1 MLDTVNPAEE
11 PASQRVLSSIELVG
25 LLLEN
30 VFSFRDRLALHATCR
45 TMRGFVAD
53 PVHWRSLTLQAERF
67 DRPSI
72 SERVRFAMR
81 WVKAGI
87 VRSLTVRAHHLTLEL
102 PARGCRL
109 VELDIAGASIKDAFL
124 LRATFGACGET
135 LRRLDVTFVRILGHP
150 LSDCLH
156 GAKGVQFGPRPGII
170 FTPSPIDLFE
180 PLRRLEVLSAY
191 DTESAI
197 AAEYSIVGYAL
208 SRCPFLTTLVT
219 GGGSEF
225 LSDATG
231 GPAAATRFAQSNLCR
246 LELSHALRARYLHGL
261 APPAHLTRLSLRG
274 YLRFGV
280 EDVTWLL
287 SSTPPIQSLDLCGC
301 RVALTHSSDHDGQLA
316 AESIAKLAPTLTH
329 LNVRGTG
336 FDDGYARA
344 LAAAGARISRLNA
357 SCTDLTGVGLA
368 ALANA
373 SPQLEVLDLCY
384 AQGCARD
391 VPAVRAAV
399 RRHSPGLRML
409 GLGGFDTLNL
419 SDLRAMLEPNR
430 QSLTHLGIG
439 GCTSLDASAALSLLS
454 EACPNLTA
462 LSAHKLPGVCTAA
475 LLTVIDKCPALRSL
489 DVYDTVP
496 VHEVSDCGSYALVQS
511 VGDLLASNQPA
522 RIPLKRWLALGC
534 ERVGEHLG
542 GLPRVIEEEQAVA
555 YW

>member
-30 VFSFRDRLALHATCR
+30 VFVSRPARVARDLSHDARFRRGPRALAQPNAAGGALR
-45 TMRGFVAD
+45 
-53 PVHWRSLTLQAERF
+53 QAEHLGEGAVCDAVGQSWHRALA
-67 DRPSI
+67 DRSSAPSDARTPCEGVP
-72 SERVRFAMR
+72 SGGARHCRGEHQGRV
-81 WVKAGI
+81 
-87 VRSLTVRAHHLTLEL
+87 
-102 PARGCRL
+102 PP
-109 VELDIAGASIKDAFL
+109 
-124 LRATFGACGET
+124 T